1 MTMIISKVGLP
12 ILITTVI
19 PLTVAKES
27 KSCGEECES
36 AIHAA
41 VNFRRDRV
49 MSGNIKGH
57 TSDVKR
63 VICMNFFIT
72 DQCTNKSE
80 LNLML

>member
-12 ILITTVI
+12 MLITTVI
-19 PLTVAKES
+19 P
-27 KSCGEECES
+27 S

-41 VNFRRDRV
+41 VNFRRDGV
-49 MSGNIKGH
+49 ISGNIKGH

-72 DQCTNKSE
+72 DQHTNKSE